1 MIIISVCLWIW
12 PMNVTLGIDTTQLN
26 LTSTSI
32 GALMFTGTSMFNGT
46 VLAIYMEYSYIT
58 EQPIVN
64 CYVLLTRPK
73 LCENVTLTS
82 AI

>member
-32 GALMFTGTSMFNGT
+32 GALMFTGT
-46 VLAIYMEYSYIT
+46 VLAVYMEYSYIT

-64 CYVLLTRPK
+64 CHVLLTRPK